1 MEEILFNKPGKKII
15 LLGNEAIVRGALE
28 EGVNFVSTYPGT
40 PASEIGDTFFK
51 IAKKVGV
58 YFEYST
64 NEKVALEAGIG
75 ASFSGLK
82 TLVAMKNFG
91 LNVALDALFP
101 FLYTGT
107 KGPTVIIVA
116 DDPSC
121 HSSAQSEENSR
132 FVALAT
138 HIPVLE
144 PSDPQECKDF
154 TKLAFQIS
162 EKFKIPVIIR
172 TTTRVAHQS
181 APVELGKLAPYRTEG
196 FGAGFVK
203 DPKKFVTLPPRV
215 LEMKKELLT
224 KIEKIKEFSEKSK
237 INQIYRLPKSIDG
250 SSRVGIITSGISY
263 LYVRETLKELT
274 SHQDGG
280 GGLPVLKLGFFYPL
294 PEEKIKNFI
303 KNFKKVLVIEELEPH
318 LEKEVE
324 RLAKD
329 VNCKLKVIGKDLIPE
344 VGELRPEIVISA
356 IAKFA
361 NCKLKA
367 KSGRS
372 SSSRCDSIIE
382 NSLKTELPCYGS
394 EGEEE
399 DLSSSPIEN
408 LKLKIPRRLP
418 QLCPGCPY
426 WLVISAIKKAVD
438 LKKVIFGGEIGC
450 YMLFGNSPINLQDY
464 LSCMGSS
471 VGIAHG
477 IMKAS
482 SFAKASED
490 KGKLITFVGD
500 SSFFHAGIPA
510 LINTVFNKSNP
521 LIIILENRTTAM
533 TGHQPHPGAPIIPN
547 GIKIEEIVRAC
558 GVKNLKAID
567 PINQKEFVA
576 TIKEFLNKKETSVI
590 IVQRPCIW
598 IKK

>member
-1 MEEILFNKPGKKII
+1 MEFLLNKPGKKII

-91 LNVALDALFP
+91 LNVCLDSLFP
-101 FLYTGT
+101 LTYTGT
-107 KGPTVIIVA
+107 KGPMVIVVA

-132 FVALAT
+132 GLVLAT
-138 HIPVLE
+138 HIPTLE

-172 TTTRVAHQS
+172 TTTRVAHQKM
-181 APVELGKLAPYRTEG
+181 PVKLNPIRATRPGGVVGE
-196 FGAGFVK
+196 FVK

-237 INQIYRLPKSIDG
+237 TNFVDG
-250 SSRVGIITSGISY
+250 KTSRPIGIITSGISY
-263 LYVRETLKELT
+263 LYVREALKELAPHHFLKKGA
-274 SHQDGG
+274 SHKNRMKSG

-294 PEEKIKNFI
+294 PEKKIRNFI
-303 KNFKKVLVIEELEPH
+303 KNLKKVLVVEELEPY
-318 LEKEVE
+318 LEKEIE
-324 RLAKD
+324 RLAKEA
-329 VNCKLKVIGKDLIPE
+329 NCKLKVVGKQLIPE
-344 VGELRPEIVISA
+344 VGELKSEIVTLA
-356 IAKFA
+356 LAKFT
-361 NCKLKA
+361 KTRYTIQDTRYKIQTLK
-367 KSGRS
+367 
-372 SSSRCDSIIE
+372 
-382 NSLKTELPCYGS
+382 
-394 EGEEE
+394 
-399 DLSSSPIEN
+399 
-408 LKLKIPRRLP
+408 RLP

-438 LKKVIFGGEIGC
+438 VKKVIFGGEIGC
-450 YMLFGNSPINLQDY
+450 YMLFGNPPVNLQDY

-477 IMKAS
+477 IKKS
-482 SFAKASED
+482 T
-490 KGKLITFVGD
+490 GQKLITFVGD

-558 GVKNLKAID
+558 GVKNLKAVD

-576 TIKEFLNKKETSVI
+576 TIKEFLNKKEVSVI
-590 IVQRPCIW
+590 IARRPCIW
-598 IKK
+598 IRRR